1 MKVLSLCFKKERT
14 TFRGFKYAKNV
25 GGDYSSDYSVDCE
38 KGLAKKLPHHK
49 FTNKYLSK
57 VNMHILL

>member
-1 MKVLSLCFKKERT
+1 MKVLSLCFKKEGQH
-14 TFRGFKYAKNV
+14 FAILSYAKNV
-25 GGDYSSDYSVDCE
+25 GGYYSSDYSVDCE